1 MHRPTP
7 LRSGSSCRFGG
18 SRKLAG
24 HYARLLRDWRRP
36 PAPATGGAAAPW
48 SRPSVFL
55 LNSMKSPVS
64 VSLCRSAIV
73 ALLALGAL
81 LTSSPA
87 QPENPA
93 AARPGGRPREG
104 ANQQRPGRQQEAKWL
119 MPPVE
124 GPNLHYKT
132 FESKAAGEKV
142 SYLVYL
148 PPGYE
153 KDPGRRYPVVYWLH
167 GIGGNQTGMPK
178 FCERVTRAIEAGKAP
193 PMIFVMA
200 NGMVDSFY
208 CDALNAP
215 RPVETVIIQELIPH
229 IDATWRTLATREGR
243 MIEGFSMGGFGA
255 ARLGF
260 KYPDLFGSIS
270 IIDGAL
276 LGLDTIKQRH
286 RVQFD
291 RIFAGSDE
299 KFTAASPFTLAE
311 ANADKVRG
319 RTAVRMEVGAL
330 VGSNAAFHELLGRLK
345 VGHGYQVH
353 EGAGHN
359 HGVIFDRLGDKAWE
373 FYRGAFAS
381 ATSALEKK

>member
-1 MHRPTP
+1 MKFHFPGS
-7 LRSGSSCRFGG
+7 LR
-18 SRKLAG
+18 
-24 HYARLLRDWRRP
+24 
-36 PAPATGGAAAPW
+36 
-48 SRPSVFL
+48 
-55 LNSMKSPVS
+55 
-64 VSLCRSAIV
+64 RSALA

-81 LTSSPA
+81 LVSSSA

-93 AARPGGRPREG
+93 TRQDGRPREG

-132 FESKAAGEKV
+132 FDSQAAGEKV
-142 SYLVYL
+142 SYLLYL

-153 KDPGRRYPVVYWLH
+153 KNPDRRYPVVYWLH

-178 FCERVTRAIEAGKAP
+178 FCERVTQAIEAGKAP

-215 RPVETVIIQELIPH
+215 RPVETVIIKELIPH
-229 IDATWRTLATREGR
+229 IDATWRTLASREGR

-311 ANADKVRG
+311 AKADQVRG
-319 RTAVRMEVGAL
+319 RTAIRMEVGAL
-330 VGSNAAFHELLGRLK
+330 VGPNAGFHELLGRLK
-345 VGHGYQVH
+345 VEHGYQVH

-373 FYRGAFAS
+373 FYRSAFAS
-381 ATSALEKK
+381 AAPASEKK